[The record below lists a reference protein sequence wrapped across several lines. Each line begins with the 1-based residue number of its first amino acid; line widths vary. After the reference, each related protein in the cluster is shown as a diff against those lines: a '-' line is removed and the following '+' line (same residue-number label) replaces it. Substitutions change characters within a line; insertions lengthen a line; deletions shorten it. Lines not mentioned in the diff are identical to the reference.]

1 MPRPYSSRPCRDRGR
16 PDTPDH
22 HGELFISETF
32 AHNWDL
38 FVLVY
43 VLHTLPIFQ
52 AVKAMH
58 ETMAFD
64 RAIERAIEMVDFEDT
79 LIIVTA
85 DHSHVMTMAGYPSRG
100 TDIRGRFWF

>member
-1 MPRPYSSRPCRDRGR
+1 
-16 PDTPDH
+16 
-22 HGELFISETF
+22 
-32 AHNWDL
+32 
-38 FVLVY
+38 
-43 VLHTLPIFQ
+43 
-52 AVKAMH
+52 MH